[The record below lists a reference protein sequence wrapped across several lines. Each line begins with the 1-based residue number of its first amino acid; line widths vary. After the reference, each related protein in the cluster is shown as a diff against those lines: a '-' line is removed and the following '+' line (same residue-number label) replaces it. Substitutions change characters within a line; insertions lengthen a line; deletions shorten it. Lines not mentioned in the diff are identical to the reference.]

1 MNCNHSSANWIHTL
15 WLVLVAPFKVYV
27 VCFCWYIKAPTVL
40 SHIGSLKASKITAGH
55 WSISDHL
62 SKVANKKW
70 FIHFVHMANQIHEE
84 LENGW
89 PFHIS
94 YFVLCMTHTHQ
105 AVILRELSVIRE
117 SAGKVCK
124 QELHHTNSPL
134 TMALS
139 GSKGSFINISQMIA
153 CVGQQAI
160 SGKRIPDGFEDRALP
175 YFPRKCKHHSR
186 YVVAVV

>member
-1 MNCNHSSANWIHTL
+1 M
-15 WLVLVAPFKVYV
+15 
-27 VCFCWYIKAPTVL
+27 
-40 SHIGSLKASKITAGH
+40 
-55 WSISDHL
+55 
-62 SKVANKKW
+62 
-70 FIHFVHMANQIHEE
+70 
-84 LENGW
+84 
-89 PFHIS
+89 
-94 YFVLCMTHTHQ
+94 
-105 AVILRELSVIRE
+105 ILHELSVIRE

-175 YFPRKCKHHSR
+175 YFPRKCVYISR
-186 YVVAVV
+186 CMYTVKCSSQTKKKKELTGYLW

>member
-1 MNCNHSSANWIHTL
+1 MSLMIYDNHLKWHNVFCSDILCKVCTLSLSS
-15 WLVLVAPFKVYV
+15 F
-27 VCFCWYIKAPTVL
+27 
-40 SHIGSLKASKITAGH
+40 
-55 WSISDHL
+55 
-62 SKVANKKW
+62 
-70 FIHFVHMANQIHEE
+70 
-84 LENGW
+84 
-89 PFHIS
+89 
-94 YFVLCMTHTHQ
+94 Q

-134 TMALS
+134 TMALA

-175 YFPRKCKHHSR
+175 HFPRKCN
-186 YVVAVV
+186 